1 MMGPLRREDVLRV
14 IAQGSP
20 PTVPLDAS
28 GAVSSGDGGFH
39 LNLDTVERVLG
50 WLERVG
56 PLFDQ
61 FSERFMAIKQFES
74 RGGAGDFYDDGQF
87 EMIDNIPPGPP
98 PGRRNTPAVSPL
110 PTDSNQP
117 AIRNPSP
124 PALDPM
130 ALYQILLSTL
140 AQLPPATTAAE
151 ALELATANK
160 AVVVATITQEL
171 ANMAKQ
177 A

>member
-1 MMGPLRREDVLRV
+1 MTGPISREDVLRV
-14 IAQGSP
+14 MNQVSG
-20 PTVPLDAS
+20 PTVPLDA
-28 GAVSSGDGGFH
+28 GGGVSSGAGGFR
-39 LNLDTVERVLG
+39 LDLDTVERVLG

-74 RGGAGDFYDDGQF
+74 RGGMGDTYDDGQL

-98 PGRRNTPAVSPL
+98 PARRNNAVAPL
-110 PTDSNQP
+110 P
-117 AIRNPSP
+117 P
-124 PALDPM
+124 PVVAPVGNSLALDPM

-160 AVVVATITQEL
+160 TIVVATIKQEL
-171 ANMAKQ
+171 DNMAKTN
-177 A
+177 